1 MRAIQ
6 INSWTPPD
14 QLRVDQMPEPVC
26 GPRDVLIRVQ
36 AAPVSH
42 SLALLVQGKYQRK
55 PPFPFVPGNT
65 ATGEVVACGAEAGRF
80 KPGDRVL
87 ASLELSAL
95 AEYAVAPEVNT
106 YAIPD
111 ALPFH
116 RAHALNTSYNSV
128 VAALTWPRLLDV
140 QQGQT
145 LLVHGAAGGVG
156 TAAVEIGRI
165 RGATVIAT
173 ASSEAKRAWASLHG
187 AQHALPSDPATL
199 RDAVMELTQGMG
211 VHAVFDPVGGALFRE
226 SLRCMRPEGRI
237 LPIGFASGEIPQ
249 IPANILMV
257 KNIAVVGL
265 YMGYYKIDARFEQEQ
280 RVRAIFAQLGEW
292 FERRLI
298 DPVCTGLFPLERIG
312 EAFAQVLDRN
322 HLGHVAIVMGDEAKR
337 LGLG

>member
-14 QLRVDQMPEPVC
+14 QLRINDVPEPVC
-26 GPRDVLIRVQ
+26 GSRDVLIRVQ
-36 AAPVSH
+36 AAPVSR
-42 SLALLVQGKYQRK
+42 SLALLVQGQYQRK

-65 ATGEVVACGAEAGRF
+65 ATGDIVACGADVTRF

-87 ASLELSAL
+87 ASLELGAL
-95 AEYAVAPEVNT
+95 AECAVAPEINT

-128 VAALTWPRLLDV
+128 VAALTWPRLLDI
-140 QQGQT
+140 QPGQL

-156 TAAVEIGRI
+156 TAAVEIGRL

-173 ASSEAKRAWASLHG
+173 ASSEAKRAWAAAHG
-187 AQHALPSDPATL
+187 AQHVLPSDPATL
-199 RDAVMELTQGMG
+199 RDAVMDLTQGMG

-226 SLRCMRPEGRI
+226 SLRCLRPEGRI

-265 YMGYYKIDARFEQEQ
+265 YMGYYKIDERFEQED
-280 RVRAIFAQLGEW
+280 RVRAIFAQIGEW
-292 FERRLI
+292 FERGLI
-298 DPVCTGLFPLERIG
+298 DPVCSATFPLERISD
-312 EAFAQVLDRN
+312 AFTLVLDRN
-322 HLGHVAIVMGDEAKR
+322 HLGHVAIVMGAEAKR